1 MDVGAVATIITTII
15 VEAAGIIGLLI
26 KQNGERKQN
35 AIDQARRDQKI
46 DDRLARI
53 EENQNRQEKKIDEHN
68 GYAKRFGEIEK
79 AIVKIETKMSA
90 N

>member
-1 MDVGAVATIITTII
+1 MDVNILAYIIAPTITGIFAVWGQYMIS
-15 VEAAGIIGLLI
+15 
-26 KQNGERKQN
+26 RKKAKEQEVKD
-35 AIDQARRDQKI
+35 AVRDQKI

-79 AIVKIETKMSA
+79 AIVKIETKISKT
-90 N
+90 